1 MKPRFLKIWLFIFS
15 FSTCLFVSCNNS
27 QIFSIY
33 IPHNYEGNIYL
44 IFDIK
49 KTNAQKLNSKGSVI
63 FTFMNNPPFEFIS
76 DRYNKNLSNL
86 RLSVIDKE
94 TGHDIDYSKLGYT
107 YMRTFDNKVDTLLI
121 NNNSFV
127 YFTAFIT
134 RSFYKKN
141 DSSLIKLKSKYNYQF
156 DELKDAIKKESTS
169 E

>member
-1 MKPRFLKIWLFIFS
+1 MIS
-15 FSTCLFVSCNNS
+15 FVSCNNP
-27 QIFSIY
+27 QIFGIY
-33 IPHNYEGNIYL
+33 IPHNYEGNIYF

-49 KTNAQKLNSKGSVI
+49 KTNAQKLYSKESVI
-63 FTFMNNPPFEFIS
+63 YTFMNNPPFEFIS
-76 DRYNKNLSNL
+76 ESYNTNLSKL

-94 TGHDIDYSKLGYT
+94 TGQDIDFSKLGYN

-141 DSSLIKLKSKYNYQF
+141 DSSLLKLKSKYNYQF
-156 DELKDAIKKESTS
+156 DELKDAIKKERPS